1 MHTFKWY
8 IFCVFIILVFF
19 AAIYGIAINSQKN
32 IEDKNITTTQQIL
45 TSNNQTN
52 PKTDQII
59 YEKKEVLAKEKH
71 TQQNTNYPKYQTN
84 IPYQKIQEQELA
96 EQNLSEFFKL
106 LDANQSTQIKDE
118 NNTIDKN
125 ISKQISIIDSQKKYE
140 DEDLEKKS
148 QKAIYDTTAKTLDR
162 RGKKPLLAIIID
174 DVSTFTQVELIKK
187 IKLKIT
193 PSIFPVS
200 TNTPNTAQIANKF
213 SFYMIHLPMSA
224 INYKNEE
231 PNTMHITDSKDLM
244 LKRIKKIKKDF
255 PKLKFLNNH
264 TGSEF
269 TSNTQALD
277 KLMSILKSQDIV
289 LLDSKTIAK
298 SKVKDISKKYNM
310 PYLSRD
316 VFLDNIHSEIEIKTQ
331 LKDAINIAK
340 KRGYAI
346 AIGHPHDIT
355 LKTINKNIDM
365 LKDVEVVYVDRLY
378 KEIYGYIR

>member
-1 MHTFKWY
+1 MHAFKWY
-8 IFCVFIILVFF
+8 IFCIFIILVFF
-19 AAIYGIAINSQKN
+19 ATIYGIAINSQKN
-32 IEDKNITTTQQIL
+32 IEDKNLTTTQQIL

-52 PKTDQII
+52 SKTDQII
-59 YEKKEVLAKEKH
+59 YEKKEVLVKQKH
-71 TQQNTNYPKYQTN
+71 TQQNTNYSKYQTN
-84 IPYQKIQEQELA
+84 IPSQKIQEQELA

-125 ISKQISIIDSQKKYE
+125 TSKQISIIDSPKKYE

-174 DVSTFTQVELIKK
+174 DVSTFTQAELIKK

-255 PKLKFLNNH
+255 PKLKFINNH

-269 TSNTQALD
+269 TSNIQALD
-277 KLMSILKSQDIV
+277 KLMRILKSQDIV

-298 SKVKDISKKYNM
+298 SKVKDLAKKYNM

-365 LKDVEVVYVDRLY
+365 LKDVEIVYVDRLY

>member
-1 MHTFKWY
+1 MHAFKWY
-8 IFCVFIILVFF
+8 IFCIFIILVFF
-19 AAIYGIAINSQKN
+19 ATIYGIAINSQKN
-32 IEDKNITTTQQIL
+32 IEDKNLTTTQQIL

-52 PKTDQII
+52 SKTDQII
-59 YEKKEVLAKEKH
+59 YEKKEVLVKQKH
-71 TQQNTNYPKYQTN
+71 TQQNTNYSKYQTN
-84 IPYQKIQEQELA
+84 IPSQKIQEQELA

-125 ISKQISIIDSQKKYE
+125 ISKQISIIDSPKKYE

-174 DVSTFTQVELIKK
+174 DVSTFTQAELIKK

-255 PKLKFLNNH
+255 PKLKFINNH

-269 TSNTQALD
+269 TSNIQALD

-298 SKVKDISKKYNM
+298 SKVKDLAKKYNM

-355 LKTINKNIDM
+355 LKTINKNINM
-365 LKDVEVVYVDRLY
+365 LKDVEIVYVDRLY